1 MEHHHAMKNFQQNKA
16 GREQNYIDGCTV
28 YVYRVRPTM
37 EYHSKT
43 YRLDEEVVGAIE
55 RAKAGGTTP
64 NRFLRE
70 LMGLNSENG
79 AEGVG
84 EGPSVLVPALA
95 SVRAT
100 SEYDPASIPGV
111 SRGVPPE
118 TKPMPSGAF
127 RVMCQHCGKK
137 FGAETRRETTCV
149 CCEEKGHKGTRYD
162 CEQCRL
168 DG

>member
-70 LMGLNSENG
+70 LMGLNSENE
-79 AEGVG
+79 EGLVVG
-84 EGPSVLVPALA
+84 EAQGTASPSVA
-95 SVRAT
+95 SPPPQ
-100 SEYDPASIPGV
+100 YDPGTVSGV
-111 SRGVPPE
+111 TRGVANLPSRPE
-118 TKPMPSGAF
+118 TSRERMARERAEKEARIRARSSMGDDPSFVADPEYA
-127 RVMCQHCGKK
+127 Q
-137 FGAETRRETTCV
+137 
-149 CCEEKGHKGTRYD
+149 D
-162 CEQCRL
+162 
-168 DG
+168 